1 MSFLSSIGFIETE
14 EQERARLAQ
23 APEGSLNHYL
33 STLPVTID
41 EWPKD
46 LLVEL
51 PRQQPHTDRAYHVVV
66 VPIEFRKDTLPE
78 GVEEEP
84 LPRKRHSGSWM
95 CAVVFSDHP
104 DYPAGGFRI
113 DVPGAQ
119 IARGRKVDLAE
130 ALASLPC
137 VSGETPHAPEP
148 LCGSCEDSGLITHYD
163 RSTDGITGHSRCDNE
178 QCAARA
184 ENRAAEHERKRA
196 AEDAAAAAHVC
207 ADRLCCPPF

>member
-1 MSFLSSIGFIETE
+1 MSFLSRIGCIETE
-14 EQERARLAQ
+14 EQERTRLAQ

-51 PRQQPHTDRAYHVVV
+51 PWQQPRTHQAYRVVV
-66 VPIEFRKDTLPE
+66 VPIEFQEEALPE

-84 LPRKRHSGSWM
+84 LPRKRHSGAWM

-113 DVPGAQ
+113 DVPAAE
-119 IARGRKVDLAE
+119 IVRGRKVDLAT
-130 ALASLPC
+130 ALAPLSY
-137 VSGETPHAPEP
+137 VSGETLHTPEP
-148 LCGSCEDSGLITHYD
+148 PCGSCEDCGLF
-163 RSTDGITGHSRCDNE
+163 R
-178 QCAARA
+178 
-184 ENRAAEHERKRA
+184 
-196 AEDAAAAAHVC
+196 
-207 ADRLCCPPF
+207 PPF

>member
-33 STLPVTID
+33 STLPLTIN

-51 PRQQPHTDRAYHVVV
+51 PWQQPRTDRAYRVVV

-104 DYPAGGFRI
+104 SYPVGGFRI
-113 DVPGAQ
+113 DLPAAE
-119 IARGRKVDLAE
+119 IARGRKVDLSG
-130 ALASLPC
+130 ALSPSSSITSIT
-137 VSGETPHAPEP
+137 VPH
-148 LCGSCEDSGLITHYD
+148 G
-163 RSTDGITGHSRCDNE
+163 
-178 QCAARA
+178 
-184 ENRAAEHERKRA
+184 
-196 AEDAAAAAHVC
+196 
-207 ADRLCCPPF
+207 

>member
-1 MSFLSSIGFIETE
+1 MSFLSRIGFIETE
-14 EQERARLAQ
+14 EQERTRLAQ

-51 PRQQPHTDRAYHVVV
+51 PWQQPRTDQAYRVVV
-66 VPIEFRKDTLPE
+66 VPIEFRKDALPE

-84 LPRKRHSGSWM
+84 LPRKLHSGTWM

-113 DVPGAQ
+113 DVPDAE
-119 IARGRKVDLAE
+119 IARGRKIDLATT
-130 ALASLPC
+130 LAPLSC
-137 VSGETPHAPEP
+137 VSGETLHAPEP
-148 LCGSCEDSGLITHYD
+148 LCASCEDSGLITHYD
-163 RSTDGITGHSRCDNE
+163 RSTDGITGHSRCDNAP
-178 QCAARA
+178 CVARA
-184 ENRAAEHERKRA
+184 EKRA
-196 AEDAAAAAHVC
+196 AEYEHKRAAEEAEADAHVC
-207 ADRLCCPPF
+207 AGHLCCPPF

>member
-1 MSFLSSIGFIETE
+1 MSFLSRIGFIETE

-51 PRQQPHTDRAYHVVV
+51 PWEPPLTSQSYRVVV
-66 VPIEFRKDTLPE
+66 VPIEFRKDALPE

-104 DYPAGGFRI
+104 SYPVGGFRI
-113 DVPGAQ
+113 DVPAAE
-119 IARGRKVDLAE
+119 IARGRKVDLAGVP
-130 ALASLPC
+130 AQA
-137 VSGETPHAPEP
+137 
-148 LCGSCEDSGLITHYD
+148 
-163 RSTDGITGHSRCDNE
+163 
-178 QCAARA
+178 
-184 ENRAAEHERKRA
+184 
-196 AEDAAAAAHVC
+196 
-207 ADRLCCPPF
+207 